1 MARKIGIYV
10 DVENVTMNGGRGL
23 QYDVLRQL
31 ACRGGGDP
39 VRMNAYVRFDEARA
53 RSGDPTY
60 TKVLEF
66 HSRLRDSGFKV
77 VEKPVRWY
85 HDASGERYGK
95 ANADLDMAVDMLLQ
109 SERLDRV
116 MLVSGD
122 GDFVKV
128 VEALQNRGL
137 RIEVLAFQN
146 VSQLLQNQVD
156 LFLSGYLV
164 PNLLPPPPQPDPKR
178 WGEEGSRVRGTCHWF
193 DPDKGYGFMRYLT
206 EISDHLWTLD
216 SRHPD
221 SPYRTAFVHA
231 SSLPSGGIE
240 NRLPNREFVFEFTLR
255 AGEKGLAAHDLLLVA
270 GHSGHAGH
278 GAGGPREPGALAKD
292 SGPMVRDLGAL
303 TKDSGPIPRDLGAL
317 TKDPGPLPREPGAS
331 AKEPVPT

>member
-1 MARKIGIYV
+1 MGRKIGIYV

-39 VRMNAYVRFDEARA
+39 VRMNAYVRFDELRA

-146 VSQLLQNQVD
+146 ISQALQNQAD

-164 PNLLPPPPQPDPKR
+164 PNLLPPPPVPDPKR

-193 DPDKGYGFMRYLT
+193 DPDKGYGFMRYLA

-255 AGEKGLAAHDLLLVA
+255 AGEKGLAAHDLILVA
-270 GHSGHAGH
+270 GQSGHFGREP
-278 GAGGPREPGALAKD
+278 GPPREPLSAPRDPLAAPRDPAAAAVRETPVREPGALA
-292 SGPMVRDLGAL
+292 
-303 TKDSGPIPRDLGAL
+303 
-317 TKDPGPLPREPGAS
+317 REPA
-331 AKEPVPT
+331 AAPKEPVTP